1 MLVRSNTDAVILSE
15 LVAAERDDRAAK
27 DLVASAFMH
36 RIQAGWRLLE
46 KKETI
51 KHDGQWRE
59 YIRGLAEQLAA
70 HGYVSTSTRKPYSLR
85 YFQEWMFL
93 AKRLPTEQKAQ
104 PVAHLG
110 IKENLR
116 RIRTATAR
124 KAYAA
129 RIEKGG
135 SVSDL
140 ETLATQG
147 KRFPVILV
155 DAPWDFELRNQVPFY
170 QRALHYDRQT
180 VEQIKGLPVNLLA
193 ADNCAL
199 FLWGVMPR
207 MPEAVDVITAWGF
220 TYKTAGF
227 IWVKQNKSG
236 NGLFTGMGKYTRAN
250 SEPCWLAKAP
260 NECTLM
266 FSKS

>member
-1 MLVRSNTDAVILSE
+1 
-15 LVAAERDDRAAK
+15 
-27 DLVASAFMH
+27 
-36 RIQAGWRLLE
+36 
-46 KKETI
+46 
-51 KHDGQWRE
+51 
-59 YIRGLAEQLAA
+59 
-70 HGYVSTSTRKPYSLR
+70 
-85 YFQEWMFL
+85 MFL
-93 AKRLPTEQKAQ
+93 AKHLPTEQKAQ

-110 IKENLR
+110 IKENLA

-129 RIEKGG
+129 RVDKGG
-135 SVSDL
+135 TVSDL

-180 VEQIKGLPVNLLA
+180 IEQIKALPVNFLA

-199 FLWGVMPR
+199 FLWGVWNRLPDIL
-207 MPEAVDVITAWGF
+207 EVIAAWGF

-227 IWVKQNKSG
+227 IWVKTNKSG
-236 NGLFTGMGKYTRAN
+236 DDLFMGMGKYTRAN
-250 SEPCWLAKAP
+250 SEPCFLATKGKPKRIHADVHQIVMAP
-260 NECTLM
+260 VGAHSAKPEEARKRIERLYRGP
-266 FSKS
+266 